1 MNGYE
6 LLVPYVVAD
15 RQAREEA
22 EWLARLARKQAKAAE
37 QVDEISGESRNLAPE
52 PWVPVLLRG
61 YPYDTELSR

>member
-15 RQAREEA
+15 RQARAEA
-22 EWLARLARKQAKAAE
+22 QSLARLAQRRAQAPRD
-37 QVDEISGESRNLAPE
+37 VDEAQGASPDLEHE

-61 YPYDTELSR
+61 YPYDAEFGR